1 MGEFFSQR
9 LSRHFKKMSKYL
21 RYILNDHFVLVC
33 MFLLGG
39 LGLYYSQ
46 LLKELPRDFV
56 WGRPLI
62 LLGWLL
68 LIQVG
73 KLTTLTEEPDKVFLL
88 PKEKQFAAYLKRA
101 LRYSLLLPIVVSFLG
116 SGLLMPLI
124 VVTTG
129 WSFQT
134 FFLFLVMLVCMI
146 YTHLSLQNYGLYHLS
161 STTYR
166 SWWFVW
172 LISSLLIMTGAI
184 YWTPWVG
191 VIGGIILAVC
201 LSSIWQNKMKQSFLD
216 WEKMI
221 QKEQNRMHRIYKFIQ
236 LFTDIPEVSSTV
248 KRRKYLDPL
257 LGVVKKTSENTYA
270 YLFIRSFLRGSE
282 YSGLLFRL
290 ILVGGVLLF
299 FLQEFWIALV
309 VALLFVYLIGFQLI
323 PMYTQFDYMVMTQLY
338 PISIEKKQAAIRRL
352 ISGALSV
359 ASIIFGGIVCLRL
372 GSLQNSLIILGAL
385 IVEVV
390 IFTKMYVPMRLNKL

>member
-1 MGEFFSQR
+1 
-9 LSRHFKKMSKYL
+9 MSKYL

-73 KLTTLTEEPDKVFLL
+73 KLATLTEEPDKVFLL

-101 LRYSLLLPIVVSFLG
+101 LRYSLILPIVVSFLG

-146 YTHLSLQNYGLYHLS
+146 YTHLSLQSYGLYHLS

-191 VIGGIILAVC
+191 VVGGIILAVG

-221 QKEQNRMHRIYKFIQ
+221 QKRTKQN
-236 LFTDIPEVSSTV
+236 
-248 KRRKYLDPL
+248 
-257 LGVVKKTSENTYA
+257 A
-270 YLFIRSFLRGSE
+270 
-282 YSGLLFRL
+282 
-290 ILVGGVLLF
+290 
-299 FLQEFWIALV
+299 
-309 VALLFVYLIGFQLI
+309 
-323 PMYTQFDYMVMTQLY
+323 
-338 PISIEKKQAAIRRL
+338 
-352 ISGALSV
+352 
-359 ASIIFGGIVCLRL
+359 
-372 GSLQNSLIILGAL
+372 
-385 IVEVV
+385 
-390 IFTKMYVPMRLNKL
+390 

>member
-73 KLTTLTEEPDKVFLL
+73 KLATLTEEPDKVFLL
-88 PKEKQFAAYLKRA
+88 PKEKQ
-101 LRYSLLLPIVVSFLG
+101 LLLPIVVSFLG

-146 YTHLSLQNYGLYHLS
+146 YTHLSLQNYGL
-161 STTYR
+161 
-166 SWWFVW
+166 
-172 LISSLLIMTGAI
+172 
-184 YWTPWVG
+184 
-191 VIGGIILAVC
+191 
-201 LSSIWQNKMKQSFLD
+201 
-216 WEKMI
+216 
-221 QKEQNRMHRIYKFIQ
+221 
-236 LFTDIPEVSSTV
+236 
-248 KRRKYLDPL
+248 
-257 LGVVKKTSENTYA
+257 
-270 YLFIRSFLRGSE
+270 
-282 YSGLLFRL
+282 
-290 ILVGGVLLF
+290 
-299 FLQEFWIALV
+299 
-309 VALLFVYLIGFQLI
+309 
-323 PMYTQFDYMVMTQLY
+323 
-338 PISIEKKQAAIRRL
+338 
-352 ISGALSV
+352 
-359 ASIIFGGIVCLRL
+359 
-372 GSLQNSLIILGAL
+372 
-385 IVEVV
+385 
-390 IFTKMYVPMRLNKL
+390 